1 MSISIPILPRARKF
15 GYVIWKSKQDFDLKM
30 GLKGIKSA
38 DVIFEGENLG
48 NKKIDWKYRRIS
60 LGWVRTRGISSG
72 KNHFNISLNKDKK
85 LAIKCQ

>member
-15 GYVIWKSKQDFDLKM
+15 GYVIWKRKQDFDLKTC
-30 GLKGIKSA
+30 LKDIESA

-48 NKKIDWKYRRIS
+48 KKNIDWKYRRIS
-60 LGWVRTRGISSG
+60 LGWVRTRGIANN

-85 LAIKCQ
+85 LAIRCQ